1 MLSVKMK
8 RKKKKKKGVLGIVR
22 AKGALGLF
30 MRGHLG
36 DYLGSAAALGSKV
49 S

>member
-1 MLSVKMK
+1 MWFGKMK
-8 RKKKKKKGVLGIVR
+8 GKKGVLGIVR

-30 MRGHLG
+30 MRLHLG
-36 DYLGSAAALGSKV
+36 DNLGSIAALGSKV